1 MPKRTQPGFYP
12 TPQKRAEWELRR
24 YQMLELYKGGATEKQ
39 IGETL
44 GVDKSQVHRDIKR
57 VLNDLAEK
65 YSGMADQI
73 RGLQME
79 RYTTLLSRWWPQAL
93 AGDETATNMV
103 LKIMHRISEINGVIP
118 KEPLINVHNETNVQ
132 QNEVTL
138 RDVSGNSLSEVLQ
151 TLVDSGYARIVDAE
165 YRDDSEN
172 GVGSGIHPT

>member
-1 MPKRTQPGFYP
+1 MAKRKQPGLYP

-65 YSGMADQI
+65 YSGMADQM

-93 AGDETATNMV
+93 AGDETATNMI

-118 KEPLINVHNETNVQ
+118 KEPLITIDQRAIHMTQ
-132 QNEVTL
+132 GEVTFSIEAA
-138 RDVSGNSLSEVLQ
+138 SGNYLNGNGPDGDLSETVALPE
-151 TLVDSGYARIVDAE
+151 AAE
-165 YRDDSEN
+165 GD
-172 GVGSGIHPT
+172 IQP

>member
-1 MPKRTQPGFYP
+1 MPKRKQPGLYP

-65 YSGMADQI
+65 YSGMADQM

-93 AGDETATNMV
+93 AGDETATNMI

-118 KEPLINVHNETNVQ
+118 KEPLITIDQRAIHMTQ
-132 QNEVTL
+132 GEVTFSIEAA
-138 RDVSGNSLSEVLQ
+138 SGNYLNGNGPDGDLSATV
-151 TLVDSGYARIVDAE
+151 TLPEAAE
-165 YRDDSEN
+165 GD
-172 GVGSGIHPT
+172 IQP

>member
-1 MPKRTQPGFYP
+1 MAKRKQPGLYP

-44 GVDKSQVHRDIKR
+44 GVDKSQVHRSIKR

-65 YSGMADQI
+65 YSGMADQM

-93 AGDETATNMV
+93 AGDETASNMV

-118 KEPLINVHNETNVQ
+118 KEPLISIDQRAIHLTQ
-132 QNEVTL
+132 GEVTFSIEAA
-138 RDVSGNSLSEVLQ
+138 SGNHL
-151 TLVDSGYARIVDAE
+151 
-165 YRDDSEN
+165 N
-172 GVGSGIHPT
+172 GNGPDGTVPEAQPLPEATGGDLLG

>member
-1 MPKRTQPGFYP
+1 MPKRKQPGLYP
-12 TPQKRAEWELRR
+12 TPQKKAEWELRR

-44 GVDKSQVHRDIKR
+44 GVDKAQVHRSIKR

-79 RYTTLLSRWWPQAL
+79 RYTTLLARWWPQAL
-93 AGDETATNMV
+93 AGNEAATNMV

-118 KEPLINVHNETNVQ
+118 KEPVVQVNQQINI
-132 QNEVTL
+132 
-138 RDVSGNSLSEVLQ
+138 G
-151 TLVDSGYARIVDAE
+151 
-165 YRDDSEN
+165 RDDEDDPLDIILRRIAAIDTRSREDDSPPQLES
-172 GVGSGIHPT
+172 GSTA